1 MMEQKINF
9 LKILEKIF
17 IAFPIFHFITVISF
31 LSLFIIEHKPIWALS
46 TLLSVYVLPVL
57 IWRLLFLKIPE
68 GKQHIGKKSKL
79 GSSWL
84 ISHYIQYLFIL
95 FPAFEKALLLI
106 PGAYSLWLRLWGSKI
121 GKSVIW
127 APVMSIHDRPLI
139 EVGDYVII
147 GGHTN
152 IASHFLIRQNNTLN
166 SYIKK
171 VNIGS
176 KVIIGAESSLGPGSN
191 IIDDSFLPAHSR
203 ALMGRIERGQ
213 FGKTTRT

>member
-1 MMEQKINF
+1 MKKRTNP
-9 LKILEKIF
+9 LKILEKLF
-17 IAFPIFHFITVISF
+17 SVFPIFHFITIVYF
-31 LSLFIIEHKPIWALS
+31 LLLFISEHKPIWVLAMIFAI
-46 TLLSVYVLPVL
+46 YILPVL
-57 IWRLLFLKIPE
+57 TWRLLFLKISE
-68 GKQHIGKKSKL
+68 GKQHIGKKSNL

-95 FPAFEKALLLI
+95 FPSFEKALLLI
-106 PGAYSLWLRLWGSKI
+106 PGAYSFWLRLWGSKI
-121 GKSVIW
+121 GKGVIW
-127 APVMSIHDRPLI
+127 APVMSLHDRPLM
-139 EVGDYVII
+139 EVGDHVII

-171 VNIGS
+171 VNIGN

-191 IIDDSFLPAHSR
+191 IISDSFLPPHSR